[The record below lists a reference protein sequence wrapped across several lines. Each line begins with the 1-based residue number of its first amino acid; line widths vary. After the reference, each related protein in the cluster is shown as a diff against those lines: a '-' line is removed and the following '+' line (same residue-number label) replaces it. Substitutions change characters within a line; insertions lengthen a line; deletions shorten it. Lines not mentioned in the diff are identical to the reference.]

1 MKIVNQKKTAII
13 NVDNVQMVGLATVSD
28 GRGAVRTGNLK
39 GTEVQT
45 LGTYRDIETAK
56 EVLLRIA
63 RMPDGMCFGMPA
75 EDWTPQDQTVW
86 RADTVTADAREG
98 TYEN

>member
-13 NVDNVQMVGLATVSD
+13 NVDNVQVIGLATVSD
-28 GRGAVRTGNLK
+28 GRGAVRAGNLK

-45 LGTYRDIETAK
+45 LGTYKDIDTAR

-75 EDWTPQDQTVW
+75 EDWTPQDQAGH
-86 RADTVTADAREG
+86 RADTVTMDREQEG
-98 TYEN
+98 TL